1 MSCGFISQSRLL
13 NYYMSGIKL
22 SCLFYYF
29 YYSHVAFVW
38 LLNKFEVLFVLV
50 LIWSDIWV
58 QKWYFLEE
66 LIEIY
71 YLEIWIYLVRYLTQ
85 DLRPSTLSFI
95 RPVYLKIVYHK
106 CEAFLCDLLLDMR
119 FVLALYH
126 TPYVYL
132 ATNNYIPHLAREC
145 PVLVHLGPLHKESVH
160 EHLLAV
166 RSSGPD
172 I

>member
-1 MSCGFISQSRLL
+1 MKST
-13 NYYMSGIKL
+13 
-22 SCLFYYF
+22 
-29 YYSHVAFVW
+29 V
-38 LLNKFEVLFVLV
+38 VLPVVVTLILVLV
-50 LIWSDIWV
+50 VILDMIWYVSA
-58 QKWYFLEE
+58 KGYFLEE
-66 LIEIY
+66 LIQIY

-85 DLRPSTLSFI
+85 DLRPFTLSFI

-132 ATNNYIPHLAREC
+132 ATNNHTPHPAREC
-145 PVLVHLGPLHKESVH
+145 PVLAHLGPNKESVH

-166 RSSGPD
+166 RSSGPGIEVHYLYNGQTNFTPD
-172 I
+172 IKWISFDVIVLAK

>member
-1 MSCGFISQSRLL
+1 MTVIVIEINSSITS
-13 NYYMSGIKL
+13 SGNTNP
-22 SCLFYYF
+22 SASSNTWYD
-29 YYSHVAFVW
+29 
-38 LLNKFEVLFVLV
+38 
-50 LIWSDIWV
+50 LICA
-58 QKWYFLEE
+58 KWYFLEE

-71 YLEIWIYLVRYLTQ
+71 YLKIWIYLVRYLTQ

-145 PVLVHLGPLHKESVH
+145 PVLVHLGPNKESVH